1 MLFSQTVAYV
11 GGTYLIEFWFIFHTV
26 HTGYN
31 VFTISS
37 KGKRRLTFTP
47 LSIRSIRKLDTC
59 LARTRLILGIRT
71 NGKLIAGF
79 I

>member
-1 MLFSQTVAYV
+1 M
-11 GGTYLIEFWFIFHTV
+11 
-26 HTGYN
+26 GYN

-37 KGKRRLTFTP
+37 KGKRRLAFTP
-47 LSIRSIRKLDTC
+47 LSIRSIRKLNTR
-59 LARTRLILGIRT
+59 LVRTRLGIRT